1 MTLNMN
7 KKLDTLLS
15 NIPYRKLITNTQITG
30 SSLFMYR
37 KGVREPTIQTLD
49 KIVRFF
55 NQSMSTFIYDEHQLS
70 LPPNVFIAPD
80 NSMLPIVGAGQ
91 FVIFEPVENNLI
103 MSDGL
108 YLIKGKHN
116 KPDNIKHVQWIESAK
131 QYLLRCNDD
140 SVLPE
145 IEKKPY
151 FIGQVISVMQ
161 PIKHKDRV

>member
-1 MTLNMN
+1 
-7 KKLDTLLS
+7 
-15 NIPYRKLITNTQITG
+15 
-30 SSLFMYR
+30 
-37 KGVREPTIQTLD
+37 
-49 KIVRFF
+49 
-55 NQSMSTFIYDEHQLS
+55 MSTFIYDEHQLS